1 MEVEGHFPF
10 HCLVFLYPACSPT
23 PVTVEAKEYVVLT
36 GVLVACVH
44 VLGPVYKE
52 IGSPQYWHVSSFF

>member
-1 MEVEGHFPF
+1 MEVEGHFLF

-52 IGSPQYWHVSSFF
+52 IG